1 MMKTVFLTALI
12 VGIMA
17 ALVITLILWIAAD
30 ITRIADKEEKENP

>member
-1 MMKTVFLTALI
+1 MMKTVFVTALI

-17 ALVITLILWIAAD
+17 ALVISLIFWIAAD